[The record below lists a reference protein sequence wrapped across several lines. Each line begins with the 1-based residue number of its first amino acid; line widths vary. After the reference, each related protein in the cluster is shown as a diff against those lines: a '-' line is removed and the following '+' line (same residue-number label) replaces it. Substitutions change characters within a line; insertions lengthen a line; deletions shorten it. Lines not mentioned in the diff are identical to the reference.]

1 MFLASFDIDS
11 CFFWKSSKKQ
21 KNEGLADIWRQFS
34 RNLEQNFDFRDFRGS
49 RVTSCRKWRHND
61 VMMTL
66 TQIFLC
72 HSSWLEL
79 VYNTAKAFRLRPSRS
94 AISSG
99 GVIFTPPPCRIG
111 GKKSPCRIGLMIFG
125 VLERTCALE
134 SYNLSQFIDEVVN
147 FISYFSIHRF
157 TLTHSSWSSFLTLH

>member
-1 MFLASFDIDS
+1 MATDIWAKPARFS
-11 CFFWKSSKKQ
+11 EGIRNLQYRFFRIFQCSWPALTLIHVFSERAPKNK

-111 GKKSPCRIGLMIFG
+111 GKKSPCRIGL
-125 VLERTCALE
+125 
-134 SYNLSQFIDEVVN
+134 NL
-147 FISYFSIHRF
+147 
-157 TLTHSSWSSFLTLH
+157 TP